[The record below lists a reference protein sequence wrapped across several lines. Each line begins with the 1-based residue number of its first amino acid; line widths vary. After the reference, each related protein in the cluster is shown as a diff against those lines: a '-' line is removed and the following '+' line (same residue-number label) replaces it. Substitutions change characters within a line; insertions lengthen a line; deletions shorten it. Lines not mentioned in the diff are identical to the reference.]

1 MSAKPLRERP
11 QITIIGAGRLG
22 TALAIALNRKH
33 YPIESLV
40 SAHLRS
46 AKKAAGLLDASTV
59 PLAVK
64 DLAQREPTAVV
75 IISTPDDQIDSV
87 VKQLEKLSPKPN
99 RFAIHTSGA
108 IPSSIL
114 APLRSKNWHTGSLH
128 PLISVSDS
136 VAGSEALS
144 GAYWCVEGDRLA
156 SRLAR
161 EIV

>member
-114 APLRSKNWHTGSLH
+114 APLRSKNCIPAPFIHLFQSVIRWPAQKRYRVRTGVLKVIAWL
-128 PLISVSDS
+128 PD
-136 VAGSEALS
+136 
-144 GAYWCVEGDRLA
+144 
-156 SRLAR
+156 
-161 EIV
+161 